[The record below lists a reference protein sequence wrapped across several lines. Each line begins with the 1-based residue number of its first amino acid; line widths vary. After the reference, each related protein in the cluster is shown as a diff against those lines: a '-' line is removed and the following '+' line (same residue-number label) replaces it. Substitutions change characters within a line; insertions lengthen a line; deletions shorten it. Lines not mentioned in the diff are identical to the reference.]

1 MTTTAD
7 LSPVGAP
14 PPAEAALTPRQAQ
27 LLDQLE
33 ELFLAEGFARFT
45 LEDLAVR
52 LHCSKSTLYALAG
65 SKEQLAHR
73 VVRHFFRKA
82 TEAVEAHTV
91 RETDPGLRVVAY
103 LTAVARALAPAG
115 AAFHRDL
122 EGFPPG
128 RETYERNTALAADRV
143 RQLIADGVAQGR
155 FREVHPAL
163 IADTVTAL
171 MLRVGR
177 GETARATGLDDAT
190 AYRELAALLLH
201 GISKRTPAS

>member
-1 MTTTAD
+1 MTRAGSTSGT
-7 LSPVGAP
+7 G
-14 PPAEAALTPRQAQ
+14 LTRRQAE
-27 LLDQLE
+27 LLDHLE

-52 LHCSKSTLYALAG
+52 LHCSKSTLYALAD
-65 SKEQLAHR
+65 SKEQLALR

-82 TEAVEAHTV
+82 TEAVEAQTG

-103 LTAVARALAPAG
+103 LSAVARALAPAG

-122 EGFPPG
+122 EAFPPG
-128 RETYERNTALAADRV
+128 WETYERNTAMAAERV
-143 RQLIADGVAQGR
+143 RELITEGVAQGR

-163 IADTVTAL
+163 VADTVTTL
-171 MLRVGR
+171 MFRIGR
-177 GETARATGLDDAT
+177 GDTARATGLDDAA

-201 GISKRTPAS
+201 GISL

>member
-1 MTTTAD
+1 MTTAETRTAAMT
-7 LSPVGAP
+7 AP
-14 PPAEAALTPRQAQ
+14 DEAALTRRQAE

-33 ELFLAEGFARFT
+33 ALFLAEGFARFT

-91 RETDPGLRVVAY
+91 RESDPGLRVVAY

-115 AAFHRDL
+115 PAFRRDL
-122 EGFPPG
+122 DAFPPG

-143 RQLIADGVAQGR
+143 RQLIAEGVAQGR

-163 IADTVTAL
+163 VADTVTTL
-171 MLRVGR
+171 MLRIGR
-177 GETARATGLDDAT
+177 GETSRATGLDDAA

-201 GISKRTPAS
+201 GISL

>member
-1 MTTTAD
+1 MATST
-7 LSPVGAP
+7 VP
-14 PPAEAALTPRQAQ
+14 PSGETRLTRRQAE

-33 ELFLAEGFARFT
+33 ELFLAEGFAGFT

-52 LHCSKSTLYALAG
+52 LHCSKSTLYTLAE
-65 SKEQLAHR
+65 SKEQLALR

-82 TEAVEAHTV
+82 AASVEAHTV
-91 RETDPGLRVVAY
+91 TEADPALRVTAY

-115 AAFHRDL
+115 PAFHRDL
-122 EGFPPG
+122 DSFAPG
-128 RETYERNTALAADRV
+128 RAVYERNTAAAADRV
-143 RQLIADGVAQGR
+143 RRLIDDGVAQGR

-163 IADTVTAL
+163 IADTVTTL
-171 MLRVGR
+171 MFRIGR

-201 GISKRTPAS
+201 GISL